1 MSGVAEGNATICA
14 EMREKSRG
22 RRPKLGQHFLAD
34 AGVRARLLQRLMIR
48 SQDCWLEIGS
58 GHGEMTLALAQQ
70 SAQVVAV
77 EKDAELARALR
88 EKLRG
93 QSECT
98 VVEADILEV
107 SAATLAQQ
115 FGVNRWR
122 VYGNLP
128 YYITSPIL
136 QRLFAALDVI
146 ADIHVVVQREV
157 ALRLTAEP
165 GRRDY
170 GYLSVLTQFYTTPA
184 LLEPI
189 PRGAFQ
195 PPPKVESALVRL
207 TPPGARERLAVA
219 EPEAF
224 LVFLQTC
231 FRHKRKTLRNNL
243 GGAWPSKQVE
253 ATLAQARLTSRS
265 RAEELTLEQFAKLFH
280 LLPASRRL
288 VVRSRG
294 V

>member
-1 MSGVAEGNATICA
+1 MW
-14 EMREKSRG
+14 EKSRG

-34 AGVRARLLQRLMIR
+34 AGVRARLLQRLEIR
-48 SQDCWLEIGS
+48 AQDCWLEIGS
-58 GHGEMTLALAQQ
+58 GHGEMTLSLAQQ

-77 EKDAELARALR
+77 EKDAALARALR

-93 QSECT
+93 QAGCT
-98 VVEADILEV
+98 VVETDILEI

-115 FGVNRWR
+115 FGVRRWR

-136 QRLFAALDVI
+136 RRLFAALDVI

-207 TPPGARERLAVA
+207 TPPGARERLAIS

-243 GGAWPSKQVE
+243 SGAWPSKQVE
-253 ATLAQARLTSRS
+253 ATLAQASLTSRS
-265 RAEELTLEQFAKLFH
+265 RAEELTLEQFTKLFH
-280 LLPASRRL
+280 LLPASWSK
-288 VVRSRG
+288 RSKIARHLH
-294 V
+294 

>member
-1 MSGVAEGNATICA
+1 MW
-14 EMREKSRG
+14 EKSRG

-34 AGVRARLLQRLMIR
+34 AGVRARLLQRLEIR
-48 SQDCWLEIGS
+48 AQDCWLEIGS
-58 GHGEMTLALAQQ
+58 GHGEMTLSLAQQ
-70 SAQVVAV
+70 SSQVVAV
-77 EKDAELARALR
+77 EKDAALARALR
-88 EKLRG
+88 EKLGG
-93 QSECT
+93 QSGCT

-146 ADIHVVVQREV
+146 ADIHVVVQWEV

-207 TPPGARERLAVA
+207 TPPGARERLAIS

-243 GGAWPSKQVE
+243 SGAWPSKQVE
-253 ATLAQARLTSRS
+253 ATLAQASLTSRS

-280 LLPASRRL
+280 LLPANWSK
-288 VVRSRG
+288 RSK
-294 V
+294 

>member
-1 MSGVAEGNATICA
+1 MAGLAEGNATICA
-14 EMREKSRG
+14 KMREKSRG

-34 AGVRARLLQRLMIR
+34 AGVRARLLQRLVIR

-77 EKDAELARALR
+77 EKDAALARALR
-88 EKLRG
+88 EKLRE
-93 QSECT
+93 QSGCT

-219 EPEAF
+219 EPDAF

-231 FRHKRKTLRNNL
+231 FRHKRKTLLNNL
-243 GGAWPSKQVE
+243 REVCPPDRV
-253 ATLAQARLTSRS
+253 QAAMAETGLTVRS

-280 LLPASRRL
+280 LLPANWSN
-288 VVRSRG
+288 RSK
-294 V
+294 

>member
-1 MSGVAEGNATICA
+1 MAGLAEGNATICA
-14 EMREKSRG
+14 NMQQESRR

-77 EKDAELARALR
+77 EKDAALARALR

-93 QSECT
+93 QSGCT

-231 FRHKRKTLRNNL
+231 FRHKRKTLLNNL
-243 GGAWPSKQVE
+243 REVCPPDRV
-253 ATLAQARLTSRS
+253 QAAMAESGLTVRS
-265 RAEELTLEQFAKLFH
+265 RAEELPLEQFAKLFH
-280 LLPASRRL
+280 LLPANWSK
-288 VVRSRG
+288 RSK
-294 V
+294 

>member
-1 MSGVAEGNATICA
+1 MAGVARGNATICA
-14 EMREKSRG
+14 NMQRESRR

-77 EKDAELARALR
+77 EKDAALAHALR

-93 QSECT
+93 QSGCV

-157 ALRLTAEP
+157 ALRLAAEP

-195 PPPKVESALVRL
+195 PPPKVKSALVRL
-207 TPPGARERLAVA
+207 APPGARERLAVA

-224 LVFLQTC
+224 LLFLQTC
-231 FRHKRKTLRNNL
+231 FRHKRKTLLNNL
-243 GGAWPSKQVE
+243 RDACPPEQVQAAL
-253 ATLAQARLTSRS
+253 ATTGLTARS
-265 RAEELTLEQFAKLFH
+265 RAEELTLDEFAALFR
-280 LLPASRRL
+280 LLPTNWSNRPK
-288 VVRSRG
+288 
-294 V
+294 

>member
-1 MSGVAEGNATICA
+1 MTGSGAWQKPTKKPSASSPLPGARRVQSVAEGNATICA
-14 EMREKSRG
+14 NMQRESRR

-34 AGVRARLLQRLMIR
+34 ASVRARLLQRLEIR
-48 SQDCWLEIGS
+48 AQDCWLEIGS

-77 EKDAELARALR
+77 EKDAALARALR

-93 QSECT
+93 QSGCT

-146 ADIHVVVQREV
+146 ADSHVVVQREV

-207 TPPGARERLAVA
+207 APPGARERLAVA

-224 LVFLQTC
+224 LVFLADLLSPQ
-231 FRHKRKTLRNNL
+231 
-243 GGAWPSKQVE
+243 
-253 ATLAQARLTSRS
+253 AQNVAEQPARC
-265 RAEELTLEQFAKLFH
+265 
-280 LLPASRRL
+280 LPA
-288 VVRSRG
+288 
-294 V
+294 

>member
-1 MSGVAEGNATICA
+1 MPGVAEGNVTICA
-14 EMREKSRG
+14 NMQRENRR

-77 EKDAELARALR
+77 EKDAALAHTLR

-93 QSECT
+93 QSGCT

-157 ALRLTAEP
+157 ALRLAAEP

-231 FRHKRKTLRNNL
+231 FRHKRKTLLNNL
-243 GGAWPSKQVE
+243 RDACPSDRV
-253 ATLAQARLTSRS
+253 QAAMAETGLTVRS

-280 LLPASRRL
+280 LLPANWSK
-288 VVRSRG
+288 RSK
-294 V
+294 

>member
-1 MSGVAEGNATICA
+1 MW
-14 EMREKSRG
+14 EKSRG

-34 AGVRARLLQRLMIR
+34 AGVRARLLQRLEIR
-48 SQDCWLEIGS
+48 AQDCWLEIGS

-77 EKDAELARALR
+77 EKDAALARALR

-93 QSECT
+93 QAGCT
-98 VVEADILEV
+98 VVETDILEI

-115 FGVNRWR
+115 FGVRRWR

-146 ADIHVVVQREV
+146 ADIHVVVQWEV

-207 TPPGARERLAVA
+207 TPPGARERLAIS

-243 GGAWPSKQVE
+243 SGAWPSKQVE
-253 ATLAQARLTSRS
+253 ATLAQASLTSRS

-280 LLPASRRL
+280 LLPANWSK
-288 VVRSRG
+288 RSK
-294 V
+294 

>member
-1 MSGVAEGNATICA
+1 
-14 EMREKSRG
+14 MREKSRG

-34 AGVRARLLQRLMIR
+34 SGVRARLLQRLMIY

-77 EKDAELARALR
+77 EKDAALARALR

-93 QSECT
+93 QSGCT

-115 FGVNRWR
+115 FGVRRWR

-189 PRGAFQ
+189 PRGAFR

-207 TPPGARERLAVA
+207 APPGTRERLAVA
-219 EPEAF
+219 KPEAF

-231 FRHKRKTLRNNL
+231 FRHKRKTLLNNL
-243 GGAWPSKQVE
+243 REECPSDRVRAAMAE
-253 ATLAQARLTSRS
+253 TGLTVRS

-280 LLPASRRL
+280 LLPASRQF
-288 VVRSRG
+288 VVRPRG

>member
-1 MSGVAEGNATICA
+1 MQ
-14 EMREKSRG
+14 RENRR

-34 AGVRARLLQRLMIR
+34 AGVRARLLQQLMIR

-77 EKDAELARALR
+77 EKDASLARALR

-93 QSECT
+93 QSGCT

-107 SAATLAQQ
+107 SATTLAQQ

-207 TPPGARERLAVA
+207 TPPGARERLAIA
-219 EPEAF
+219 KPDEF

-231 FRHKRKTLRNNL
+231 FRHKRKTLRINL
-243 GGAWPSKQVE
+243 SGAWPSKQCE
-253 ATLAQARLTSRS
+253 ATSA
-265 RAEELTLEQFAKLFH
+265 
-280 LLPASRRL
+280 PAS
-288 VVRSRG
+288 
-294 V
+294 

>member
-1 MSGVAEGNATICA
+1 MPGAAEGDATICA
-14 EMREKSRG
+14 KMRGKSRG

-77 EKDAELARALR
+77 EKDAALARELR
-88 EKLRG
+88 EKL
-93 QSECT
+93 SEQPGCA

-115 FGVNRWR
+115 FGVRRWR

-136 QRLFAALDVI
+136 QRLFAALGVI

-207 TPPGARERLAVA
+207 APPGARERLAVA
-219 EPEAF
+219 KPEAF

-253 ATLAQARLTSRS
+253 AALAQASLTSRS

-280 LLPASRRL
+280 LLPANWSN
-288 VVRSRG
+288 RSK
-294 V
+294 

>member
-1 MSGVAEGNATICA
+1 MQ
-14 EMREKSRG
+14 RESRR

-34 AGVRARLLQRLMIR
+34 ASVRARLLQRLEIR
-48 SQDCWLEIGS
+48 AQDCWLEIGS

-77 EKDAELARALR
+77 EKDAALARALR

-93 QSECT
+93 QSGCT

-115 FGVNRWR
+115 FRVNRWR

-207 TPPGARERLAVA
+207 APPGARERLAVA

-231 FRHKRKTLRNNL
+231 FRHKRKTLLNNL
-243 GGAWPSKQVE
+243 RDACPPDRV
-253 ATLAQARLTSRS
+253 QAAMAETGLTVRS
-265 RAEELTLEQFAKLFH
+265 RAEELTLDKFAALFR
-280 LLPASRRL
+280 LLPANW
-288 VVRSRG
+288 VVG
-294 V
+294 